1 MMAELRNDR
10 HQTDLGRMAAW
21 ANGDEDGAPSNGKG
35 TEPVTYPGDTPDDRL
50 RDVLLWLFLPSV
62 VGVVSVWVWLHSWL
76 NLSSGYGWAF
86 VLYRFSPLRGDRLA
100 RPAAF
105 RVRSQIAR
113 PTARIDVGQGAKEKV
128 RG

>member
-35 TEPVTYPGDTPDDRL
+35 TEPVTCPGDTPDDRL

-62 VGVVSVWVWLHSWL
+62 VGVVSVWVGSTVGSTYRAGTAG
-76 NLSSGYGWAF
+76 LSS
-86 VLYRFSPLRGDRLA
+86 VS
-100 RPAAF
+100 
-105 RVRSQIAR
+105 I
-113 PTARIDVGQGAKEKV
+113 
-128 RG
+128 

>member
-62 VGVVSVWVWLHSWL
+62 VGVVSVWMWLQSWL

-86 VLYRFSPLRGDRLA
+86 VGIDLVLYVVIGWRGRQLFLFAARLLGG
-100 RPAAF
+100 
-105 RVRSQIAR
+105 
-113 PTARIDVGQGAKEKV
+113 TQGLT
-128 RG
+128 